1 MTESGPAAP
10 VRIVKDQTRVTSGT
24 EVQDKMI
31 AAARVFSDIL
41 RPTFGPRGLDK
52 MLYKTDGS
60 MAVTNDGARI
70 VAELLVKHPAA
81 KMMVSMGKTQE
92 EISGDGVT
100 ATMLIC
106 GALLEEAAR

>member
-10 VRIVKDQTRVTSGT
+10 VRIVKDQTKITNGT
-24 EVQDKMI
+24 EVQEKMI

-70 VAELLVKHPAA
+70 VSELLVKHPAA
-81 KMMVSMGKTQE
+81 RMMVSMGKTQE
-92 EISGDGVT
+92 
-100 ATMLIC
+100 
-106 GALLEEAAR
+106 